1 MKSNMNPLRP
11 THRHLLLLC
20 LALLLPPSLRALEF
34 RVLGWNGPIDGIFLL
49 EDTERIPLRSDGQ
62 NFSARH
68 QTAGPGNLILY
79 RETLRD
85 EERIPV
91 PVATLP
97 IPRDYPRA
105 ILVIAQSPADPN
117 QVAGMWIDDSAKT
130 FPVGTFVFH
139 NLSEQTVAL
148 NVADKIHMLNSR
160 ESWSTRFPANSR
172 RSGASAAIRDGDS
185 IRFILGQDLKT
196 HPEYRILFFF
206 RKGRPH
212 LEGSDEIDIPVEF
225 VMIYDHHP
233 PEPEPGETP

>member
-1 MKSNMNPLRP
+1 MNPLR
-11 THRHLLLLC
+11 RLLLLC
-20 LALLLPPSLRALEF
+20 LALLMSPSLRALEF

-49 EDTERIPLRSDGQ
+49 EGNERIPLQSDGQ
-62 NFSARH
+62 NLSVRH
-68 QTAGPGNLILY
+68 QTPDSGDLILY
-79 RETLRD
+79 REMLRE
-85 EERIPV
+85 EERVPV

-97 IPRDYPRA
+97 KPRDYTRA
-105 ILVIAQSPADPN
+105 ILVIAQSPANPN

-148 NVADKIHMLNSR
+148 NVADKTHMLMSR
-160 ESWSTRFPANSR
+160 GSWSTGFLANSR
-172 RSGASAAIRDGDS
+172 TSGASAAIRDGDS

-233 PEPEPGETP
+233 PEPEPGETL